1 MSSDNFDIESLEI
14 REPPEPPKPR
24 HIDLASEW
32 AAAQEGSEDFSEPP
46 RHNVPDDLRGSPH
59 SNAEGVSE
67 AQGDGR
73 WSDSFTLKFDAQ
85 FNARNDNKTGDTG
98 KENS

>member
-14 REPPEPPKPR
+14 GEPPEPPKPR
-24 HIDLASEW
+24 HLDLAGDWETAQKKSE
-32 AAAQEGSEDFSEPP
+32 SFSEPP

-59 SNAEGVSE
+59 SNAEAVDQ

-73 WSDSFTLKFDAQ
+73 WSESFTLKFDAQ
-85 FNARNDNKTGDTG
+85 FNARNDNETGDPG